1 MIYQNFTNFLKNR
14 TIELVGLVFIFFALL
29 LAISFFS
36 YSPSDPTV
44 LYEVEAENIKN
55 LLGLYGGIIA
65 DFLLQSF
72 GLTSFLILITIISWG
87 VNLIINKNIKKIKY
101 KIFYLF
107 LYIIFSS
114 LFIYITH
121 NNSFWLIDNGNSG
134 FVGKIIFNKIVTIL
148 PLAKHDYSVFIF
160 LILSIIFFILALEIN
175 FKYLLTVFKSTFK
188 FFKINNDLKIQEIPT
203 NVVDSQDFEA
213 EKIQQAFSFDKN
225 PEAKEVSIK
234 RENFKNFR
242 LPPLELLEK
251 NPSKINLLDLSKN
264 RPEGTFIEKILLDFG
279 IDGKITKINNGP
291 VVSLYE
297 FEPAPGVK
305 VSKIINLSDDLA
317 RNTSSTSARVSTI
330 PGKNTV
336 GIEIPNESR
345 ESVYLKEIIGN
356 EKFQKKDIKLPIA
369 IGKSISGLPI
379 VGDLTA
385 MPHLLIAG
393 TTGSGKSVCINTI
406 IVSLLY
412 RLSPDLCKFILIDP
426 KMLELSAY
434 EGIPHLLSPVI
445 TDSKQAASA
454 LGWTVREMNNR
465 YKLMSKEGVRN
476 IDGYNT
482 KHKLKMPY
490 IVVVVD
496 EMSDLMLVAGKEIE
510 NYIQKLSQMARA
522 AGIHIIMATQRPS
535 VDVITGTIKAN
546 FPTRISFRVSSKI
559 DSRTILGEQGAEQ
572 LLGNGDMLFMSSANQ
587 IVRIHGPYVSEKEIE
602 KITNT
607 LRAQGEPDYI
617 DEITASEK
625 NDNTDYR
632 SDNDADELYNQA
644 LEIIKTEGKASTSF
658 LQRKLQ
664 IGYNRAARI
673 IDMMEE
679 KGVVS
684 KANHVGKRE
693 VL

>member
-1 MIYQNFTNFLKNR
+1 MIYKNFTNFLKNR
-14 TIELVGLVFIFFALL
+14 AIELMGLSLVFLALL
-29 LAISFFS
+29 LTASFFS
-36 YSPSDPTV
+36 YSPNDPT
-44 LYEVEAENIKN
+44 LIYGTDSIKTNN
-55 LLGLYGGIIA
+55 LLGIYGSMVA
-65 DFLLQSF
+65 DFLLQSL
-72 GLTSFLILITIISWG
+72 GLTSFLVLVTIISWG
-87 VNLIINKNIKKIKY
+87 INLIIKKEIKKIKF

-107 LYIIFSS
+107 LYILFSCI
-114 LFIYITH
+114 LIYTTY
-121 NNSFWLIDNGNSG
+121 NNSFWLIDNRNSG
-134 FVGKIIFNKIVTIL
+134 FVGQILYYKIINIL
-148 PLAKHDYSVFIF
+148 PFVEHDYTIF
-160 LILSIIFFILALEIN
+160 VLVILSIAFFILSSAIN
-175 FKYLLTVFKSTFK
+175 FKYIFLTIKKVFIK
-188 FFKINNDLKIQEIPT
+188 KINT
-203 NVVDSQDFEA
+203 NNQLEVDDEQS
-213 EKIQQAFSFDKN
+213 
-225 PEAKEVSIK
+225 EVSIDRDSINEK
-234 RENFKNFR
+234 PQQTFPFEKITNIKESISKNYNFRNFKYPS
-242 LPPLELLEK
+242 LDLLEK
-251 NPSKINLLDLSKN
+251 NLSKINLFNQSNN
-264 RPEGTFIEKILLDFG
+264 RPDGSFIEKILLDFG
-279 IDGKITKINNGP
+279 IDGKIKKINNGP

-345 ESVYLKEIIGN
+345 ESVYLREIIGN
-356 EKFQKKDIKLPIA
+356 EKFQRKDIKLPIA
-369 IGKSISGLPI
+369 LGKSISGMPI
-379 VGDLTA
+379 IGDLTS

-445 TDSKQAASA
+445 TDSKKAASA

-465 YKLMSKEGVRN
+465 YKLMSKDGVRN
-476 IDGYNT
+476 IDGYNA

-572 LLGNGDMLFMSSANQ
+572 LLGNGDMLFMSSANR
-587 IVRIHGPYVSEKEIE
+587 IVRIHGPYVSEKEVE
-602 KITNT
+602 KITNI
-607 LRAQGEPDYI
+607 LRSQGEPDYI
-617 DEITASEK
+617 EEITINEK
-625 NDNTDYR
+625 
-632 SDNDADELYNQA
+632 SDNSDYTNDDADELYNQA
-644 LEIIKTEGKASTSF
+644 LNIIKTEGKASTSF